1 MRPRALPLT
10 INIDSGAILAFG
22 AAGFVPGTGMLN
34 FGSANADNVVTLQN
48 GLDVT
53 AIGASTTAGITVND
67 NPGSSADYTVI
78 TGQITGGGNLNVFG
92 PGLLVLSNTSTAA
105 PNNYTG
111 ATTVSGATLRLGA
124 ANQISSAGALTLT
137 GATLDRNGNSD
148 TVTTLTMNNGTI
160 IGSGVLSIS
169 TGSTTVNASG
179 TASLSGGTLRMS
191 GGGTPVF
198 NLVNSGDTLY
208 LGDALIGANQITK
221 NGNGTLVFANTGNI
235 FLHGGNTAVNAG
247 TLRTDVSNVLAD
259 TGYGIAAGAILNL
272 NGTYQV
278 VSGIGGAGT
287 INLNG
292 GTIESNYYGLNFT
305 GTTDGTGTYVVNTG
319 STAGQTWQGGTGDT
333 TNNVAQLSNI
343 AGYTFQSVVV
353 EGNGIFGTAV
363 VGTTITSLT
372 AFNIQGG
379 TVQAGLILS
388 GTAGLNKTTSGTATI
403 SATLNYTGPTQIQAG
418 TLLMASTG
426 LPASGSLSMAGGVLQ
441 FTDTGAVVFNRAIGT
456 GAGQIQFTG
465 TSGGLAPTSSSLTIT
480 FSGGDVVWGSTGL
493 ADGQALLFGS
503 SNGTSTGAIT
513 VTNNIDLHSLMQ
525 TVMVTDNA
533 ASTNDSTTLSGVLYD
548 GGLIKSGT
556 GTLYLTNSGNTF
568 AGGLTVTNGILR
580 LNASG
585 TSLPSANAVTVSGG
599 ILDTQTAAL
608 SVNSLTLSGGTVA
621 GLGSVSTSTIN
632 LQSGL
637 ISASLL
643 GSGGATKTTTGT
655 VVLSGNN
662 AYTGTTNV
670 TAGILALASGSALGS
685 AGNAT
690 TVSIGAT
697 LALQGGIVVGG
708 ESLTLSGGGAA
719 GAGGA
724 LENVSG
730 LNTWTGSLTLGTA
743 TTVNVAN
750 GSLTLSGP
758 INGSTSL
765 TKTGNGL
772 LVISNTTNGYGG
784 GTVIQAGTLAAS
796 GLLGTGNVSI
806 SSGTLQITPGF
817 SLTGASSVVIS
828 AAGDLEMFTDLA
840 SGVTLGGGTITS
852 HGARTISGAIADAGS
867 ATFVTNNSTLT
878 LSNTFTMTS
887 DLHTWTVG
895 TGSTVAVSGNISGSH
910 VFEKLG
916 NGTLLLQGTSN
927 FSTLNVGF
935 GSQPGGYVVANSTPA
950 ASVVIA
956 PGSLYTVQ
964 VADYAYNEVNYGASS
979 GVLGLSRS
987 SNANLNFATGSSAL
1001 YLGVYEPSGGV
1012 VNYTGTLTP
1021 YGDGVETGW
1030 GYLLGGGK
1038 GILNIVS
1045 ALQNVL
1051 DEDFNPLPTN
1061 VTIGWQ
1067 APGQN
1072 PLSQGV
1078 VRLSGANQVT
1088 GTVNVY
1094 GNLQLGNSAALS
1106 TVAVTNVFD
1115 GGSFDINNQTGY
1127 NVIAAVNAGVLV
1139 MQPAGNVGGGGS
1151 IANSG
1156 SNLTQA
1162 MMAALFPIS
1171 ATSTYKVGGGGTG
1184 STSIDDGALLDQAGS
1199 MNLEKDGTSTVVLA
1213 AVPGYSANTYSGATT
1228 VNNGTLQ
1235 VPSVASIASTSAIQI
1250 NGTGILDFTGSGSLS
1265 QTITFGTTGTVRV
1278 ESGNTITVASLNLD
1292 GPTTSATLAGGG
1304 TLAATGILSAGG
1316 ILNITG
1322 TSTLSIPWTYST
1334 PDPGPRFVVANT
1346 GTLLFSSNTSTS
1358 NGIGDSIGT
1367 VMPGGTIQF
1376 ANDLNPGGTLA
1387 LSRSA
1392 AGLVLDVPASQYP
1405 DLGTA
1410 SFSSAGNPYTINLG
1424 DNTLQIGVMTQV
1436 GTGAIYV
1443 PAANLPALQTGQFV
1457 QGSVLHTPVA
1467 YIAVTGSGT
1476 LSMQEAMLSNDGDFF
1491 GRLRLRRHE
1500 RLLARPG
1507 RHADE
1512 HDGRRRHLARRDGPG
1527 LVRGRPAG
1535 AHRPAAPGRH
1545 RGVQWRHAGLG
1556 RHAASLPASVY
1567 GGLAA
1572 GNGDGFNPNEFIL
1585 DKGATLTNSYA
1596 ALILGYQY
1604 TPVAGP
1610 VQNYGLPITVRSDTG
1625 NSTTPVNLGGAI
1637 TAHSGIQMTTTG
1649 NVDLNVAPSSV
1660 ITFAN
1665 DIAGVGYTPVRS
1677 LTLNSTGLGNAAN
1690 VTVAASFANTQTTTI
1705 QSRSTLTLNPGALT
1719 TISYAGNV
1727 VNNGTVHVT
1736 SGTVTN
1742 MGIISSSNPIAPSIV
1757 AFAGLQAGR
1766 VNTNGEDY
1774 TSVNPKTSV
1783 VADLSSMNT
1792 YGPSDGVVWVDN
1804 STWIFTGQFYS
1815 TGGTYAFGKNFD
1827 DTVEL
1832 IIDGATLIQSHAYA
1846 TQVTVVDTL
1855 AVGWH
1860 NIEIRFGQDGGNVGP
1875 HDVFAGI
1882 ALGYDPTG
1890 GANWANIPAAD
1901 FQYTVS
1907 DPGQG
1912 FVSVD
1917 SAPSCRRPASA
1928 MWPVSPPTAR

>member
-1 MRPRALPLT
+1 M
-10 INIDSGAILAFG
+10 GANNQIP
-22 AAGFVPGTGMLN
+22 AA
-34 FGSANADNVVTLQN
+34 SAVTLTGALLNLN
-48 GLDVT
+48 GFT
-53 AIGASTTAGITVND
+53 NTIASLTL
-67 NPGSSADYTVI
+67 
-78 TGQITGGGNLNVFG
+78 TGGSVGDNG
-92 PGLLVLSNTSTAA
+92 
-105 PNNYTG
+105 
-111 ATTVSGATLRLGA
+111 
-124 ANQISSAGALTLT
+124 GALTLNGGLTASGSANLSGGTLNLNGGNRAINVTSGTLTINDALVNGIFTLT
-137 GATLDRNGNSD
+137 GAGTMVLTNSANDPVLPSSNNVVNGGTLLIGGANVLGPWSQNGAIVLCGLNVINSGLVNLNGNMLTVSGIYDNTGTGVINLNGGTLDVNWWGNGY
-148 TVTTLTMNNGTI
+148 NGTI
-160 IGSGVLSIS
+160 IGSGTFI
-169 TGSTTVNASG
+169 
-179 TASLSGGTLRMS
+179 
-191 GGGTPVF
+191 
-198 NLVNSGDTLY
+198 
-208 LGDALIGANQITK
+208 
-221 NGNGTLVFANTGNI
+221 
-235 FLHGGNTAVNAG
+235 
-247 TLRTDVSNVLAD
+247 AD
-259 TGYGIAAGAILNL
+259 T
-272 NGTYQV
+272 
-278 VSGIGGAGT
+278 
-287 INLNG
+287 
-292 GTIESNYYGLNFT
+292 
-305 GTTDGTGTYVVNTG
+305 
-319 STAGQTWQGGTGDT
+319 TAGPGQT
-333 TNNVAQLSNI
+333 LSNA
-343 AGYTFQSVVV
+343 AGYTFDHF
-353 EGNGIFGTAV
+353 I
-363 VGTTITSLT
+363 L
-372 AFNIQGG
+372 
-379 TVQAGLILS
+379 QAGLFTGTNGATLTSPNVELQS
-388 GTAGLNKTTSGTATI
+388 GTLAMSIIGASTVTKTTSGLVQLTAANSYSGQTTI
-403 SATLNYTGPTQIQAG
+403 SAGALEFTNSAAYSP
-418 TLLMASTG
+418 STNVN
-426 LPASGSLSMAGGVLQ
+426 LAGGALQ
-441 FTDTGAVVFNRAIGT
+441 VYGTAASALTPTLGT
-456 GAGQIQFTG
+456 GAGQVQFTA
-465 TSGGLAPTSSSLTIT
+465 SGGGFSARGAYLTVTLNGGAPI
-480 FSGGDVVWGSTGL
+480 VWGSTPGFF
-493 ADGQALLFGS
+493 ASGVALGFGS
-503 SNGTSTGAIT
+503 GSASAGTELTNALDLGGA
-513 VTNNIDLHSLMQ
+513 MQ
-525 TVMVTDNA
+525 TVTVALGTGGDYA
-533 ASTNDSTTLSGVLYD
+533 VLSGVLSD
-548 GGLIKSGT
+548 GGLITSGT

-599 ILDTQTAAL
+599 ILDTQIAAL
-608 SVNSLTLSGGTVA
+608 SVASLTLSGGTVA

-719 GAGGA
+719 GQGGA
-724 LENVSG
+724 LENISG
-730 LNTWTGSLTLGTA
+730 LNTWSGNLTLGTA

-796 GLLGTGNVSI
+796 GALGSGNVSI

-817 SLTGASSVVIS
+817 LLTNSSSSVVIS
-828 AAGDLEMFTDLA
+828 TLGNLEMFTDLA
-840 SGVTLGGGTITS
+840 SNVTLGGGTITS
-852 HGARTISGAIADAGS
+852 HGARTISGAITDAGS
-867 ATFVTNNSTLT
+867 AVFATNNETLT
-878 LSNTFTMTS
+878 LSHNFALTS
-887 DLHTWTVG
+887 DTHTWTVG

-987 SNANLNFATGSSAL
+987 SNANLDFATGQSAL

-1072 PLSQGV
+1072 PLPQGV

-1106 TVAVTNVFD
+1106 TVAVTNVFG

-1127 NVIAAVNAGVLV
+1127 DVIAAVNAGVLV
-1139 MQPAGNVGGGGS
+1139 MQPAGDAGGGGS

-1436 GTGAIYV
+1436 GTSAIYV

-1476 LSMQEAMLSNDGDFF
+1476 LSMQEAMLSTT
-1491 GRLRLRRHE
+1491 
-1500 RLLARPG
+1500 ATSS
-1507 RHADE
+1507 
-1512 HDGRRRHLARRDGPG
+1512 
-1527 LVRGRPAG
+1527 
-1535 AHRPAAPGRH
+1535 
-1545 RGVQWRHAGLG
+1545 
-1556 RHAASLPASVY
+1556 AASGYAAMNVY
-1567 GGLAA
+1567 WLVQGGTLTSTTA
-1572 GNGDGFNPNEFIL
+1572 GGDTSL
-1585 DKGATLTNSYA
+1585 GAT
-1596 ALILGYQY
+1596 
-1604 TPVAGP
+1604 
-1610 VQNYGLPITVRSDTG
+1610 
-1625 NSTTPVNLGGAI
+1625 
-1637 TAHSGIQMTTTG
+1637 
-1649 NVDLNVAPSSV
+1649 AP
-1660 ITFAN
+1660 A
-1665 DIAGVGYTPVRS
+1665 
-1677 LTLNSTGLGNAAN
+1677 
-1690 VTVAASFANTQTTTI
+1690 
-1705 QSRSTLTLNPGALT
+1705 
-1719 TISYAGNV
+1719 
-1727 VNNGTVHVT
+1727 
-1736 SGTVTN
+1736 
-1742 MGIISSSNPIAPSIV
+1742 
-1757 AFAGLQAGR
+1757 
-1766 VNTNGEDY
+1766 
-1774 TSVNPKTSV
+1774 
-1783 VADLSSMNT
+1783 
-1792 YGPSDGVVWVDN
+1792 
-1804 STWIFTGQFYS
+1804 
-1815 TGGTYAFGKNFD
+1815 
-1827 DTVEL
+1827 
-1832 IIDGATLIQSHAYA
+1832 
-1846 TQVTVVDTL
+1846 
-1855 AVGWH
+1855 
-1860 NIEIRFGQDGGNVGP
+1860 
-1875 HDVFAGI
+1875 
-1882 ALGYDPTG
+1882 
-1890 GANWANIPAAD
+1890 
-1901 FQYTVS
+1901 
-1907 DPGQG
+1907 
-1912 FVSVD
+1912 
-1917 SAPSCRRPASA
+1917 
-1928 MWPVSPPTAR
+1928 